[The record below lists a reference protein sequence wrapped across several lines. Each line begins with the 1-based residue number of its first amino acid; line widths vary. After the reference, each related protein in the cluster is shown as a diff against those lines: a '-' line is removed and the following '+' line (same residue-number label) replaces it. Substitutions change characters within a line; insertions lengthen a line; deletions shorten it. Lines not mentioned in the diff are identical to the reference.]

1 MTRSKY
7 CSKCGLEY
15 RKWSF
20 AVENPA
26 CEECEPEKYK
36 KIYKD
41 NITQIKKRTLAQEHI
56 TEHTFFPG
64 ERVGPRWLNWRKTPD
79 NRKRTK

>member
-41 NITQIKKRTLAQEHI
+41 NITQIKNMARRLQPYLAALASLPI
-56 TEHTFFPG
+56 LTSVP
-64 ERVGPRWLNWRKTPD
+64 
-79 NRKRTK
+79 

>member
-1 MTRSKY
+1 MKNKQY

-15 RKWSF
+15 RNWAFKID
-20 AVENPA
+20 NPA
-26 CEECEPEKYK
+26 CEECEPEKYE

-41 NITQIKKRTLAQEHI
+41 NITQIKKRTLSQEHI

-64 ERVGPRWLNWRKTPD
+64 ERVGTRWFNWRKTPD